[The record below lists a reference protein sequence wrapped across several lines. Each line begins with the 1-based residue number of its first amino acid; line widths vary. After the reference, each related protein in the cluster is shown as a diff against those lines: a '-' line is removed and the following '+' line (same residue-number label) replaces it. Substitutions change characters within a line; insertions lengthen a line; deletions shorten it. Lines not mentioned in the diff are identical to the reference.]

1 MGPADPKGYDN
12 SPICQNQVKILELC
26 TEDEYPYDYP
36 HVIGL
41 ALPITWTSTTSSVDN
56 KEDKPLPYS
65 PVVLWS
71 DIEAEFLILGLYIF
85 GKNMNQLSSFLGKTV
100 GDVISYY
107 YGNFRKTDAYKR
119 WAHCR
124 KAKSKRCIR
133 GKHIFKRPRLSKLIS
148 RLKSKIPNEA
158 HGSLIEVC
166 YSMSSRIEVC
176 TAI

>member
-12 SPICQNQVKILELC
+12 SPICQNQVKIPGLC
-26 TEDEYPYDYP
+26 TEDEHPYDYP
-36 HVIGL
+36 IVIGL
-41 ALPITWTSTTSSVDN
+41 PLPITWTPTSLVDN

-65 PVVLWS
+65 PVMLWT
-71 DIEAEFLILGLYIF
+71 DNETELLFLGLHIF
-85 GKNMNQLSSFLGKTV
+85 GKNMNQLSRFLGKTV

-124 KAKSKRCIR
+124 KTKSKRCIR
-133 GKHIFKRPRLSKLIS
+133 GKHIFKRPRLPKLIS

-166 YSMSSRIEVC
+166 YSMSCNSMSS
-176 TAI
+176 